1 MGLLAFRG
9 DSRSCRTDIGEFPF
23 QIYAGGISKYGSM
36 SYQRNMLFTFL
47 ELLQALESD
56 LKLVGRKERSR
67 VVEEFNPK
75 ERDD

>member
-1 MGLLAFRG
+1 MR
-9 DSRSCRTDIGEFPF
+9 
-23 QIYAGGISKYGSM
+23 
-36 SYQRNMLFTFL
+36 YQMKMLFTFL

-75 ERDD
+75 KGDD